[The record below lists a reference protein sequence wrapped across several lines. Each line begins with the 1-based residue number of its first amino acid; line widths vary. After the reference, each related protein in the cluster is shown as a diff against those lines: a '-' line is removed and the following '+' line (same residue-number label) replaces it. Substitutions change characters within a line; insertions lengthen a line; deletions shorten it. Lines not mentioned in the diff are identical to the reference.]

1 MTMLAK
7 WIRKATNLL
16 SEPDKN
22 ELKADDF
29 AIEHVL
35 FYHGLVGSSPESSRA
50 FKDVRAD
57 FHSAV
62 ARNNSQNLCICL
74 RLPPLHWE
82 DKLKKIV
89 DEIKG
94 KSREDLIQTLL
105 PPNYHDRDKESH
117 DPLHHSDWQ
126 VRANAALILAHIS
139 AEQAVDRLI
148 ASLEDTASNT
158 SPAFCHIARS
168 LAALRTE
175 TAHQALTKFAD
186 HREPWI
192 RVDAVSALSTWPL
205 EMIKEPLARSFASHH
220 QFFDYQSVAVAKH
233 HRPAEF
239 IKGKEHDKINDQTG
253 DIGLEIA
260 IGLVE
265 AFRSTFAGQKSMAA
279 ELGLP
284 QVAAVLSQ
292 TKLSSPLAA
301 RTLHQVLTWLEE
313 NDDLNDGGIDWP
325 SEAQLKAGQE
335 NLQAEE
341 TTQAV
346 LAVLQEALKTAPQ
359 TQAESASV
367 SKVRHAVKLAGEL
380 EIAAA
385 YDSLIQLLDSCP
397 VYRDEAVEALGRLG
411 KPEAAT
417 ALVKLARHC
426 VKMEDRTGLPLSPQP
441 IQEKDARG
449 AETYWHI
456 LQALGNISTTE
467 SLNLLLEAASDSA
480 PDKRQAALDSA
491 IKLFLKTNGQLAR
504 SNEVKTAVIKSLN
517 DPSTAVRT
525 MAAQACARMNL
536 SDAIP
541 SLSKLALAGEI
552 SLARAA
558 LDSLTELAAAG
569 EKEKVVAA
577 LTEAARAE
585 RNGAKSKRI
594 LDFVESKLK

>member
-35 FYHGLVGSSPESSRA
+35 FYHGLVGSSPESGRA

-105 PPNYHDRDKESH
+105 PPDYHDRDKESH

-126 VRANAALILAHIS
+126 VRANAALILAHIG

-148 ASLEDTASNT
+148 ASLEDTAINT

-175 TAHQALTKFAD
+175 TAHQALISYAD
-186 HREPWI
+186 HSEPWI

-205 EMIKEPLARSFASHH
+205 EKIKEPLARSFASHH
-220 QFFDYQSVAVAKH
+220 QFFDYQSVVVARH
-233 HRPAEF
+233 HRPVEF
-239 IKGKEHDKINDQTG
+239 IKGTEQDKINDQTG

-292 TKLSSPLAA
+292 TELSSPLAA

-313 NDDLNDGGIDWP
+313 NDDLNDDGIDWP

-346 LAVLQEALKTAPQ
+346 LAVLQEALKMAPQ

-380 EIAAA
+380 KIAAA
-385 YDSLIQLLDSCP
+385 YDELIQLLDTGP
-397 VYRDEAVEALGRLG
+397 AYRNEAVEALGRLG
-411 KPEAAT
+411 KAEAAT
-417 ALVKLARHC
+417 ALVKLAGQC
-426 VKMEDRTGLPLSPQP
+426 VKMEARTGLPLSPQP
-441 IQEKDARG
+441 IQEKDARA

-456 LQALGNISTTE
+456 LQALGNIPTTE
-467 SLNLLLEAASDSA
+467 ALNLLLEAASDSA

-491 IKLFLKTNGQLAR
+491 IKLFRKTNGQLAR

-525 MAAQACARMNL
+525 MAAQACAPMNL

-541 SLSKLALAGEI
+541 PLSKLALAGEI